1 MMKRKRI
8 ALLITAMAPL
18 AIAAQTDSLLIADDL
33 NQVVVTGTR
42 TPKTLLKTPV
52 MTRVITHAEIEKA
65 DATTLQDI
73 LKQNIPGV
81 EFSYSM
87 NQQRH
92 MNFSG
97 FGGQSMLVLVD
108 GERLAGETMDDVD
121 FDRLTLSNVDH
132 IEIVKGPVSAL
143 YGSNAN
149 GGVINIITKN
159 NDKPFKLNA
168 NARVG
173 KHHSQRYGLSWMQG
187 CGKWANSLD
196 MSRNSS
202 SNYDVSSASDPATRV
217 FSTIYGDNTYNFK
230 EQFAFRPTNDINIKA
245 HAGYFFR
252 QTKRSVDTPERY
264 RDYNGGVKA
273 DWRITADDH
282 IYGSYAFDQYDK
294 SNYQTLSKLD
304 IRYYSNVQNA
314 FRMLYNHSFGKG
326 NILTVGSDYM
336 HDFLRNNRLT
346 DGTHHQ
352 DCLDAFAQYDGEIN
366 DIWEVV
372 AALRYDYFSDGSSLQ
387 RLTPKLSIRHTPLK
401 NLNVRFG
408 YGMGFR
414 APSLKEKYYQYD
426 AAGIWI
432 IQGNPELKP
441 EYSDNFNLSLEYHW
455 RNYEFLLDGYHNHV
469 KDKIASGVPYYADK
483 ADRTPTLPYVNLD
496 TYSVNGLEASA
507 KGHWKNGLSASVAYA
522 LTLEKMPKDKDGNT
536 ANNQYIPARK
546 HALNVHADWEH
557 SFSKNYGLDIIVDGK
572 VMSGVD
578 NVEYV
583 NYYDISQGVANVSY
597 PAYTLWRLMICNRIG
612 KTVKLNI
619 TVDNLLNYKPKYYY
633 LNAPLTDGVNLMAG
647 LSIDIDK
654 LFCNKKKY
662 PSSIQV

>member
-252 QTKRSVDTPERY
+252 HTKRSVDTPERY

-557 SFSKNYGLDIIVDGK
+557 SFSKSYGLDIIVDGK

-612 KTVKLNI
+612 KAVKLNI

-633 LNAPLTDGVNLMAG
+633 LNAPLTDGVNLMACV
-647 LSIDIDK
+647 SIDIDK
-654 LFCNKKKY
+654 LFCH
-662 PSSIQV
+662 

>member
-1 MMKRKRI
+1 MMKRYSI
-8 ALLITAMAPL
+8 TLLLSAMAPL

-52 MTRVITHAEIEKA
+52 MTSVITRAEIEKA

-97 FGGQSMLVLVD
+97 FGGQSMLILVD

-159 NDKPFKLNA
+159 NDKPFKLNV

-173 KHHSQRYGLSWMQG
+173 KHDSQRYGLSWMQG
-187 CGKWANSLD
+187 LGKWANSLD
-196 MSRNSS
+196 ITRNSS
-202 SNYDVSSASDPATRV
+202 SNYDVHSAADPATRV

-230 EQFAFRPTNDINIKA
+230 EQLVFRPTKDINIKG

-273 DWRITADDH
+273 DWRVTGDDH

-294 SNYQTLSKLD
+294 SNFQSISKLD

-314 FRMLYNHSFGKG
+314 FRMLYNHSFNKG

-336 HDFLRNNRLT
+336 HDFLRNNRLA

-352 DCLDAFAQYDGEIN
+352 DSFDAFAQYDGEIN

-387 RLTPKLSIRHTPLK
+387 RLTPKLSIRHTPMK
-401 NLNVRFG
+401 GLNVRFG

-469 KDKIASGVPYYADK
+469 KDKIASGVPYYANK
-483 ADRTPTLPYVNLD
+483 TDRTPTLPYVNLD
-496 TYSVNGLEASA
+496 SYSVNGIEASA
-507 KGHWKNGLSASVAYA
+507 KGHWKNGLSASVSYA
-522 LTLEKMPKDKDGNT
+522 FTHEKMPKDKEGHT

-546 HALNVHADWEH
+546 HALNLHADWEH
-557 SFSKNYGLDIIVDGK
+557 SFCKNYGMDIIVDGK
-572 VMSGVD
+572 VVSGVD

-583 NYYDISQGVANVSY
+583 NYYDISQGVANVRY
-597 PAYTLWRLMICNRIG
+597 PAYTMWKLMVCNRIG
-612 KTVKLNI
+612 KAIKLNV
-619 TVDNLLNYKPKYYY
+619 TVDNLLNYRPKYYY

-654 LFCNKKKY
+654 LFRH
-662 PSSIQV
+662 

>member
-1 MMKRKRI
+1 M
-8 ALLITAMAPL
+8 
-18 AIAAQTDSLLIADDL
+18 
-33 NQVVVTGTR
+33 VTGTR
-42 TPKTLLKTPV
+42 TPKSLLKTPV
-52 MTRVITHAEIEKA
+52 VTKVITNAEIEKA

-73 LKQNIPGV
+73 LKQSVPGV

-92 MNFSG
+92 MNVSG
-97 FGGQSMLVLVD
+97 FGGQSMLILVD

-149 GGVINIITKN
+149 GGVINIITK
-159 NDKPFKLNA
+159 DSDTPFKLNA

-173 KHHSQRYGLSWMQG
+173 KHASQRYGLSWTQG
-187 CGKWANSLD
+187 FGKWANNLD
-196 MSRNSS
+196 ITRNSS
-202 SNYDVSSASDPATRV
+202 NNYDVHSAADPATRV

-230 EQFAFRPTNDINIKA
+230 EQLSFRPTNDINIKA

-264 RDYNGGVKA
+264 RDYNGGVTA
-273 DWRITADDH
+273 DWRMTANDH
-282 IYGSYAFDQYDK
+282 LYGSYAFDQYDK
-294 SNYQTLSKLD
+294 SDFQSISKLD

-314 FRMLYNHSFGKG
+314 FRMLYNHSFNKR
-326 NILTVGSDYM
+326 NTLTVGSDYM
-336 HDFLRNNRLT
+336 HDFLRNNRLA

-352 DCLDAFAQYDGEIN
+352 DCFDAFAQYDGEIN

-387 RLTPKLSIRHTPLK
+387 RLTPKLSIRHTPVK
-401 NLNVRFG
+401 GLNVRFG
-408 YGMGFR
+408 YGMGFK

-432 IQGNPELKP
+432 IQGNPNLKP
-441 EYSDNFNLSLEYHW
+441 EHSDNFNLSLEYHW

-469 KDKIASGVPYYADK
+469 KDKIASGVPYYANKTDL
-483 ADRTPTLPYVNLD
+483 TPTLPYVNLD

-507 KGHWKNGLSASVAYA
+507 KGHWKNGLTASVAYA
-522 LTLEKMPKDKDGNT
+522 FTNERMPKDKDGNT

-546 HALNVHADWEH
+546 HALNLHADWEH
-557 SFSKNYGLDIIVDGK
+557 SFSKAYGVDIVVDGK

-597 PAYTLWRLMICNRIG
+597 PAYTMWKLMISNRIG
-612 KTVKLNI
+612 KAIRVNL

-633 LNAPLTDGVNLMAG
+633 LNAPLTDGANLMAG
-647 LSIDIDK
+647 VSIDIDK
-654 LFCNKKKY
+654 LI
-662 PSSIQV
+662 SH

>member
-294 SNYQTLSKLD
+294 SNYQSLSKLD

-557 SFSKNYGLDIIVDGK
+557 SFSKSYGLDIIVDGK

-654 LFCNKKKY
+654 LFCH
-662 PSSIQV
+662 

>member
-557 SFSKNYGLDIIVDGK
+557 SFSKSYGLDIIVDGK

-647 LSIDIDK
+647 LSRDIDK
-654 LFCNKKKY
+654 LFCH
-662 PSSIQV
+662 

>member
-1 MMKRKRI
+1 MTKTHFI
-8 ALLITAMAPL
+8 TLLMSAMAP
-18 AIAAQTDSLLIADDL
+18 ISSMAQTDSLLIADDL
-33 NQVVVTGTR
+33 NLVVVTGTR

-52 MTRVITHAEIEKA
+52 MTSVITRAEIEKA

-97 FGGQSMLVLVD
+97 FGGQSMLILVD

-149 GGVINIITKN
+149 GGVINIITKS
-159 NDKPFKLNA
+159 NDKAFKLNA

-173 KHHSQRYGLSWMQG
+173 KHGSQRYGLAWTQG
-187 CGKWANSLD
+187 FGKWANSLD

-202 SNYDVSSASDPATRV
+202 DNYDVHSADNPATRV

-230 EQFAFRPTNDINIKA
+230 EQLAFRPTKDMNLKA

-252 QTKRSVDTPERY
+252 QTKRSMDTPERY

-273 DWRITADDH
+273 DWRVTDDDH

-294 SNYQTLSKLD
+294 SNYQSLSKLD
-304 IRYYSNVQNA
+304 IRYYSDVQNA
-314 FRMLYNHSFGKG
+314 FRMLYNHSFGRG

-336 HDFLRNNRLT
+336 HDFLRNNRLA

-352 DCLDAFAQYDGEIN
+352 DCFDAFAQYDGELN

-372 AALRYDYFSDGSSLQ
+372 AALRYDYFSDGSSLK
-387 RLTPKLSIRHTPLK
+387 RLTPKLSIRHTPMRG
-401 NLNVRFG
+401 LNVRFG

-469 KDKIASGVPYYADK
+469 RDKIASGVPYYADK

-496 TYSVNGLEASA
+496 TYSVSGLEASA

-522 LTLEKMPKDKDGNT
+522 LTMEKMPKDKDGNT

-557 SFSKNYGLDIIVDGK
+557 RFCKGYGVDVIVDGK
-572 VMSGVD
+572 VVSGVD

-597 PAYTLWRLMICNRIG
+597 PAYTMWKLMISNRIG
-612 KTVKLNI
+612 KAVKLNI

-654 LFCNKKKY
+654 L
-662 PSSIQV
+662 VRH

>member
-557 SFSKNYGLDIIVDGK
+557 SFSKSYGLDIIVDGK

-654 LFCNKKKY
+654 LF
-662 PSSIQV
+662 SH

>member
-1 MMKRKRI
+1 MTTRLSIMF
-8 ALLITAMAPL
+8 LSAMAPL
-18 AIAAQTDSLLIADDL
+18 ALAAQTDSLLIADDL
-33 NQVVVTGTR
+33 GQVVVTGTR
-42 TPKTLLKTPV
+42 TPKSLLKSPV
-52 MTRVITHAEIEKA
+52 VTKVITHTEIEKA

-92 MNFSG
+92 MNVSG
-97 FGGQSMLVLVD
+97 FGGQSMLILVD

-149 GGVINIITKN
+149 GGVINIITK
-159 NDKPFKLNA
+159 DSGKPFKLNV

-173 KHHSQRYGLSWMQG
+173 KHASQRYGLSWTQG
-187 CGKWANSLD
+187 FGKWANNLD
-196 MSRNSS
+196 ISRNSS
-202 SNYDVSSASDPATRV
+202 SNYDVHSAADPATRV

-230 EQFAFRPTNDINIKA
+230 EQLTFRPTSDINIKA

-273 DWRITADDH
+273 DWRLTANDH
-282 IYGSYAFDQYDK
+282 LYGSYAFDQYDK
-294 SNYQTLSKLD
+294 SDYQSISKLD

-314 FRMLYNHSFGKG
+314 FRMLYNHSFDKR

-336 HDFLRNNRLT
+336 HDFLRNNRLA

-352 DCLDAFAQYDGEIN
+352 DCFDAFAQYDGEIN

-387 RLTPKLSIRHTPLK
+387 RLTPKLSIRHTPVK
-401 NLNVRFG
+401 GLNVRFG
-408 YGMGFR
+408 YGMGFK

-432 IQGNPELKP
+432 IQGNPNLKP
-441 EYSDNFNLSLEYHW
+441 EHSNNFNLSLEYHW

-469 KDKIASGVPYYADK
+469 KDKIAPGVPYYANKTDL
-483 ADRTPTLPYVNLD
+483 TPTLPYVNLD
-496 TYSVNGLEASA
+496 SYSVNGLEASA
-507 KGHWKNGLSASVAYA
+507 KGHWKNGLTASVAYA
-522 LTLEKMPKDKDGNT
+522 FTNERMPKDKDGNT

-546 HALNVHADWEH
+546 HALNLHADWEH
-557 SFSKNYGLDIIVDGK
+557 SFCKAYGVDIIVDGK

-597 PAYTLWRLMICNRIG
+597 PAYTLWKLMISNRIG
-612 KTVKLNI
+612 KAIKVNI

-647 LSIDIDK
+647 VSIDIDK
-654 LFCNKKKY
+654 L
-662 PSSIQV
+662 IRH

>member
-1 MMKRKRI
+1 MMKRHF
-8 ALLITAMAPL
+8 ATFLLSAMAPL
-18 AIAAQTDSLLIADDL
+18 ALAAQTDSLLIADDL
-33 NQVVVTGTR
+33 SQVVVTGTR
-42 TPKTLLKTPV
+42 TPKSLLKTPV
-52 MTRVITHAEIEKA
+52 MTRVISHAEIEKA

-97 FGGQSMLVLVD
+97 FGGQSMLILVD

-149 GGVINIITKN
+149 GGVINIITKD
-159 NDKPFKLNA
+159 NDKPFKLNV
-168 NARVG
+168 NARLG
-173 KHHSQRYGLSWMQG
+173 KHNNQRYGLAWEQG
-187 CGKWANSLD
+187 FGKWANTFD
-196 MSRNSS
+196 VTRNSS
-202 SNYDVSSASDPATRV
+202 SNYDVHSDADPATRV

-230 EQFAFRPTNDINIKA
+230 DQIAFRPTSDINIKA

-273 DWRITADDH
+273 DWRITAADH

-294 SNYQTLSKLD
+294 SNFQSANKLD

-314 FRMLYNHSFGKG
+314 FRMLYNHLFSKAH
-326 NILTVGSDYM
+326 ILTVGSDYM
-336 HDFLRNNRLT
+336 HDFLRNNRLAS
-346 DGTHHQ
+346 GTHHQ
-352 DCLDAFAQYDGEIN
+352 DCFDAFAQYDGELN

-387 RLTPKLSIRHTPLK
+387 RLTPKLSIRHTPMK
-401 NLNVRFG
+401 GLNVRFG

-432 IQGNPELKP
+432 IQGNPSLKP

-469 KDKIASGVPYYADK
+469 KDKIASGVPYYANKTDL
-483 ADRTPTLPYVNLD
+483 TPTLPYVNLA
-496 TYSVNGLEASA
+496 TYSVSGLEASA
-507 KGHWKNGLSASVAYA
+507 KGHWSNGLSASVAYA
-522 LTLEKMPKDKDGNT
+522 FTNEKMPKDKDGNT

-546 HALNVHADWEH
+546 HSLTVHADWEH
-557 SFSKNYGLDIIVDGK
+557 RFCKAYAMDIIMDGK
-572 VMSGVD
+572 VMSGVE

-583 NYYDISQGVANVSY
+583 NYYDISQGVANVNY
-597 PAYTLWRLMICNRIG
+597 PAYTMWKLMICNRIG
-612 KTVKLNI
+612 KAVKLNV
-619 TVDNLLNYKPKYYY
+619 TVDNLLNYKPRYYY
-633 LNAPLTDGVNLMAG
+633 LNAPLTDGVSLMAG

-654 LFCNKKKY
+654 L
-662 PSSIQV
+662 IRH

>member
-1 MMKRKRI
+1 MMKTRLST
-8 ALLITAMAPL
+8 LLISAMAPL
-18 AIAAQTDSLLIADDL
+18 ALTAQTDSLLIADDL
-33 NQVVVTGTR
+33 NLVVVTGTR

-52 MTRVITHAEIEKA
+52 MTSVITRAEIEKA

-73 LKQNIPGV
+73 LRQNVPGV

-97 FGGQSMLVLVD
+97 FGGQSMLILVD

-159 NDKPFKLNA
+159 SDKPLKLNV

-173 KHHSQRYGLSWMQG
+173 KHDSQRYGLSWTQG
-187 CGKWANSLD
+187 FGKWDNSLD
-196 MSRNSS
+196 VSRNSS
-202 SNYDVSSASDPATRV
+202 ANYDVHSASDPVTRV

-230 EQFAFRPTNDINIKA
+230 EQLAFHTTKDINLKA

-282 IYGSYAFDQYDK
+282 LYGSYAFDQYDK
-294 SNYQTLSKLD
+294 SNYQSLSKLD
-304 IRYYSNVQNA
+304 IRYYSDVQNA

-336 HDFLRNNRLT
+336 HDFLRNNRLA

-352 DCLDAFAQYDGEIN
+352 DCLDAFAQYDGELN

-387 RLTPKLSIRHTPLK
+387 RLTPKLSIRHTPMK
-401 NLNVRFG
+401 GLNVRFG

-469 KDKIASGVPYYADK
+469 KDKIASGVPYYASK
-483 ADRTPTLPYVNLD
+483 TDRTPTLPYVNLD
-496 TYSVNGLEASA
+496 TYSVSGLEASA
-507 KGHWKNGLSASVAYA
+507 KGHWSNGLSASVAYA

-557 SFSKNYGLDIIVDGK
+557 SFCKGYGVDIIVDGK

-583 NYYDISQGVANVSY
+583 NYYDISQGVANVRY
-597 PAYTLWRLMICNRIG
+597 PAYTMWKLMISNRIG
-612 KTVKLNI
+612 KAVKLNV

-654 LFCNKKKY
+654 LVKL
-662 PSSIQV
+662 

>member
-654 LFCNKKKY
+654 LFCH
-662 PSSIQV
+662 

>member
-294 SNYQTLSKLD
+294 SNYQSLSKLD

-654 LFCNKKKY
+654 LFCH
-662 PSSIQV
+662 

>member
-217 FSTIYGDNTYNFK
+217 FSTIYGANTYNFK

-654 LFCNKKKY
+654 LF
-662 PSSIQV
+662 